1 MSATIADL
9 SSYGDVKGRDS
20 YARHILQSVKGD
32 GATANSVTQGFFGI
46 PSATE
51 VEYEMARL
59 TVSEGTFDDEIG
71 TVTFGVRDGAALND
85 VMSLNNVLSEITA
98 TTFTMNAT
106 DVYST
111 GILNVATIQENSLA
125 EGSRIELVS
134 DASIPNINFVLG
146 DLAGTPS
153 VPLIISEGVVA
164 VTGSLT
170 IDGTD
175 VGALITGGNPWDP
188 ITTTTIQTKD
198 GYTTVE
204 IGFLDSLG
212 DPAAH
217 STGNA
222 LDING
227 TIRVRGNDVVFYD
240 SVGTT
245 HYSALH
251 YDDTTANTVTLQS
264 SRAGDSL
271 VLSTTN
277 AGGSNMMSPR
287 FTLDD
292 GAATTNALFSNVFVG
307 INTPAPSGTYS
318 LEITGNA
325 FVSTGLTSTADI
337 DLVGNNLVNVTELT
351 SSDTLAEQARI
362 VLTGDIAAG
371 TPMMEL
377 FLGDLTGALPTA
389 TATWTEDLVTITPVT
404 TFSTHVIV
412 GGDLTVQGDTITFN
426 TATVSVEDLDIHM
439 GNGATDQASSNGGGI
454 ILGPETAAAGEEVIS
469 LLYSSADNRWE
480 STVGVNVATGHALS
494 VGTTTEIIDGEV
506 SLNTDSAFFYFGATK
521 QWRLGTTSDVDGD
534 HFVIAHDDLGT
545 GVTWVTKLD
554 ILQ

>member
-1 MSATIADL
+1 MSSTIADL
-9 SSYGDVKGRDS
+9 ATYGDSKGRDN
-20 YARHILQSVKGD
+20 YTRNIFQSVKGD
-32 GATANSVTQGFFGI
+32 GSTANSVTQGFYGI
-46 PSATE
+46 PSTTE

-71 TVTFGVRDGAALND
+71 TVTFGVRDGSALND
-85 VMSLNNVLSEITA
+85 VMSLNNVASEITT
-98 TTFTMNAT
+98 TTFTMNTT

-111 GILNVATIQENSLA
+111 GILNVSTIQDNAAA

-134 DASIPNINFVLG
+134 DAADPNINFVLG

-153 VPLIISEGVVA
+153 VPLIISEGIVA

-188 ITTTTIQTKD
+188 ITATTIQTKD

-204 IGFLDSLG
+204 IGMLDSG
-212 DPAAH
+212 GGAAAH

-227 TIRVRGNDVVFYD
+227 TIRVRGNDILLYD

-251 YDDTTANTVTLQS
+251 YDDTTANTLTLQS

-277 AGGSNMMSPR
+277 AGGSNMMTPR

-292 GAATTNALFSNVFVG
+292 GAATTNAIFSDVFVG
-307 INTPAPSGTYS
+307 INSTPSGTYS
-318 LEITGNA
+318 LEITGNLYT
-325 FVSTGLTSTADI
+325 STGIVSDGNV
-337 DLVGNNLVNVTELT
+337 DLVGNNLLNVTQIE

-362 VLTGDIAAG
+362 VLTSDATDPSVEIIV
-371 TPMMEL
+371 
-377 FLGDLTGALPTA
+377 GDLGATPTTAA
-389 TATWTEDLVTITPVT
+389 TFTETLATLTTPA
-404 TFSTHVIV
+404 TFTDNVVIQ
-412 GGDLTVQGDTITFN
+412 GDLQVTGTTVTFDTS
-426 TATVSVEDLDIHM
+426 TVAVEDISIEM
-439 GNGATDQASSNGGGI
+439 GSNATTHAELESGGI
-454 ILGPETAAAGEEVIS
+454 ILGSGVTGITVPS
-469 LLYSSADNRWE
+469 LLYTEGTTRWE
-480 STVGVNVATGHALS
+480 SSVGLNVPTGEILS
-494 VGTTTEIIDGEV
+494 VGTTTEVTDGEV
-506 SLNTDSAFFYFGATK
+506 ALNTDSAFIYLGATK
-521 QWRLGTTSDVDGD
+521 QWRIGITNDLDGD
-534 HFVIAHDDLGT
+534 HLVIEHDDLGT
-545 GVTWVTKLD
+545 GVTWETKLD